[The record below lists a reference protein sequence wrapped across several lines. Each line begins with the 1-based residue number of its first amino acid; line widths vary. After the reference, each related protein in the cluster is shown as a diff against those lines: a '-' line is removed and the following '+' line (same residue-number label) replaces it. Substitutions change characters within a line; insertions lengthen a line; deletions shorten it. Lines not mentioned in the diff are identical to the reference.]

1 MSRRRHRPGSRKG
14 GNCRNNPS
22 ANTYN
27 VLNDVTAED
36 VVSAAEFFANQG
48 IDSDVPAPV
57 AELCLV

>member
-1 MSRRRHRPGSRKG
+1 MSRRRHRPGSPEG

-36 VVSAAEFFANQG
+36 VVSAAEFFANQDAG
-48 IDSDVPAPV
+48 NGVSAPV